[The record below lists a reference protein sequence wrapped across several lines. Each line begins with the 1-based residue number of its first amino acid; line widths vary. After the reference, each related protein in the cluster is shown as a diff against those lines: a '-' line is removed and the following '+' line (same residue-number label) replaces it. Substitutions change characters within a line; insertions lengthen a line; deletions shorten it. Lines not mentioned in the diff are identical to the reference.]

1 MPSLTS
7 TTKSINVL
15 FNKYSQH
22 ETKDGKHYER
32 IPIYVESS
40 CSSCEP
46 LLLKTSKCF
55 SLGAKPNIDKETGE
69 EYGWVLPICLLDKVS
84 THEQTSFLLALENV
98 IGQVRDKVRQA
109 DMQDSFNYSLSEEQ
123 IAKIG
128 GCLWR
133 GRDDNDPI
141 LYAKI
146 IENKG
151 RASFYNTRLYKDKK
165 VTSKQ
170 GVTDPCYV
178 RAIICVDS
186 VLVFEDKAHLKV
198 QVYEAS
204 IHDLVPRQSFL

>member
-1 MPSLTS
+1 MTQSLTS
-7 TTKSINVL
+7 TTKPINVL

-32 IPIYVESS
+32 IPIYVESPH
-40 CSSCEP
+40 SSCDP
-46 LLLKTSKCF
+46 LLLKTPKCF

-69 EYGWVLPICLLDKVS
+69 EYGWVLPICLLDKVP
-84 THEQTSFLLALENV
+84 TNEQTSFPRALENV
-98 IGQVRDKVRQA
+98 IKQVR

-133 GRDDNDPI
+133 GKDDDPI

-170 GVTDPCYV
+170 DATDPCYV

-204 IHDLVPRQSFL
+204 IHDLDPRQSFL